1 MTHVVERDLGAAA
14 TPDLEVIVPAGTL
27 VRGDPVLLEQ
37 ALVNLL
43 ENAVTHGGPTSRI
56 RVSAAPAPD
65 DGLVRLTV
73 EDSGPGVA
81 DAALPRVFDRF
92 YRGDA
97 RRSRTS
103 GTGIGLAV
111 VRGFVEAMGGRVSA
125 RRGEMGGLAVD
136 IELPATSIPADVPE
150 LADADAVR

>member
-1 MTHVVERDLGAAA
+1 MSHVVERDLGSAA
-14 TPDLEVIVPAGTL
+14 TPSVEVTVPPGTL

-43 ENAVTHGGPTSRI
+43 ENAVTHGGSGSRV
-56 RVSAAPAPD
+56 RVDDRPGPD

-97 RRSRTS
+97 GRRGTS

-125 RRGEMGGLAVD
+125 RRGELGGLAVD
-136 IELPATSIPADVPE
+136 IELPSTSIPADVPE
-150 LADADAVR
+150 HADALP